1 MARDRDLRRGAHR
14 VRLRPDDAPG
24 PAPGVQPGAQR
35 DDSAH
40 VLPRRHR
47 RALVRGQRPAARLG
61 VPPGGVGA
69 LPVRASRGG
78 AAVRALR
85 RALGARHRLAGT
97 YILFHLV
104 LKEPL
109 IALLSPRLSTFACR
123 GFPARSWKAV
133 VLSLLVGIVTHFLWG
148 RHRAPRV
155 VGLAEAG
162 PDSCAAAAPLAL
174 RARRRFRRLCRLR
187 ARMGARVDG
196 YFSGFGP
203 RGGASIVK
211 KCRNCRAAGL
221 LACGAPLLLR
231 VSL

>member
-14 VRLRPDDAPG
+14 VRFRPDDAPG
-24 PAPGVQPGAQR
+24 AAPGLQPGAQR

-133 VLSLLVGIVTHFLWG
+133 VLSLLDGIVTHFLWDLLT
-148 RHRAPRV
+148 HSDTPRQGV
-155 VGLAEAG
+155 NWLQHASTVAGTVILAWWIWRKLRPIAAQAARLSRSARVGAFVVFVGVGLLWALGSADIS
-162 PDSCAAAAPLAL
+162 PVLDLAA
-174 RARRRFRRLCRLR
+174 
-187 ARMGARVDG
+187 V
-196 YFSGFGP
+196 
-203 RGGASIVK
+203 
-211 KCRNCRAAGL
+211 
-221 LACGAPLLLR
+221 
-231 VSL
+231 